1 MTDEQMVLCLPR
13 RCIANRQRFTPWAV
27 AEGMIH
33 AAAADMKWL
42 PRREAEA
49 ADDLIQPI
57 PCAVV
62 LGEGHGYHV
71 FRRIAGGRADLRR
84 RISLV
89 VGGHI
94 DWTEGDDDILSLVR
108 STLFREI
115 TEELGIDPPEMATP
129 IGIVVDFSSTQAS
142 RHIGIVHQVVIDGR
156 ATPRATE
163 EFSVRSKYVR
173 KLHSAQELFSIR
185 NHLDP
190 WSRIIFGDYVRP
202 TDPLGFGQQLRLVS
216 AE

>member
-1 MTDEQMVLCLPR
+1 MTDEQIVLCLPR
-13 RCIANRQRFTPWAV
+13 MCIADRQRFTPWHQAEAV
-27 AEGMIH
+27 IH
-33 AAAADMKWL
+33 AAAAHMRWL
-42 PRREAEA
+42 PRHEAEA

-71 FRRIAGGRADLRR
+71 FRRIAEGRADLRR

-94 DWTEGDDDILSLVR
+94 DWTEGDNDILSLVR
-108 STLFREI
+108 STLLREL
-115 TEELGIDPPEMATP
+115 TEELGIDPPETARP

-142 RHIGIVHQVVIDGR
+142 RHIGIVHEVVIDGR

-163 EFSVRSKYVR
+163 EFSIRSKYVR
-173 KLHSAQELFSIR
+173 KLHSAQELVSIR
-185 NHLDP
+185 KHLDP

-202 TDPLGFGQQLRLVS
+202 SDPLALGQQLHLIP